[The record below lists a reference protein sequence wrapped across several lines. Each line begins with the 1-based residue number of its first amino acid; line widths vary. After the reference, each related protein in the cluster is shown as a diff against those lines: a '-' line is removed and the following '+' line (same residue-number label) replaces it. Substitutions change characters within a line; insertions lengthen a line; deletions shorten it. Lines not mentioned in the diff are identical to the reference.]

1 MIAPYYGLALRK
13 RTPVSARTLAP
24 DVGDRFGRMRENGER
39 IVGEPFQGI
48 TTDGTIV
55 PGLYPL
61 QTTGVSTDPI
71 RRAAIEFLD
80 ALNPSQRE
88 HVSFEITSD
97 AWRRWWNIHPFL
109 MRHGLLLEDL
119 SDHQREAALRLVE
132 RTLSASG
139 FGAARDIMRLN
150 HTIGEITGS
159 WTEYGE
165 WVYFIS
171 VFGQPSEHE
180 PWGWQIDGHHLIVN
194 CFVLGDQIVA
204 TPMFMGSEPM
214 VAETGIYQGTS
225 VLQPEQNEGLELMHA
240 LRAEQRG
247 KATLY
252 DSILSTVLPPERGIG
267 SDGRV
272 QTAAFRDNVQIPY
285 EGIRATE
292 LTTGQREQ
300 LLRLATLYTGRLR
313 QGHAELCL
321 DTVRQHLDDTHFVWM
336 GGTGQGDVFY
346 YRIHSPVILIE
357 FDHQPGIAFD
367 SDEPTRNHIHTVVRT
382 PNGNDYG
389 MDYLRQHH
397 ARFEHVDGQ
406 HVVRA

>member
-1 MIAPYYGLALRK
+1 MIAPYHGHALRQ
-13 RTPVSARTLAP
+13 RTPVSARTPAP
-24 DVGDRFGRMRENGER
+24 DVGERFARLRENGER
-39 IVGEPFQGI
+39 LVREPFKGI
-48 TTDGTIV
+48 TADGNVV

-61 QTTGVSTDPI
+61 TTTGVSTSPI

-80 ALNPSQRE
+80 ALDVSQRQQ
-88 HVSFEITSD
+88 VSFEITSD

-119 SDHQREAALRLVE
+119 PDHQRQAALRLIE
-132 RTLSASG
+132 HTLSASG
-139 FGAARDIMRLN
+139 LRTARDVMRLN

-171 VFGQPSEHE
+171 VFGQPSEHD

-194 CFVLGDQIVA
+194 CFVIGDQIVV
-204 TPMFMGSEPM
+204 TPMFMGSEPV
-214 VAETGIYQGTS
+214 VAETGIYKGTS
-225 VLQPEQNEGLELMHA
+225 VLQPEQNEGLEFVHSLNPD
-240 LRAEQRG
+240 QRG
-247 KATLY
+247 KAILY
-252 DSILSTVLPPERGIG
+252 SSIYSSALPPERGIG

-292 LTTGQREQ
+292 LTAGQCEQ
-300 LLRLATLYTGRLR
+300 LLRLTALYTGRLR
-313 QGHAELCL
+313 QGHAELWL
-321 DTVRQHLDDTHFVWM
+321 DAVRRHLDDTHFVWM
-336 GGTGQGDVFY
+336 GGTGQEDVFY

-397 ARFEHVDGQ
+397 ARFAHVNGQ
-406 HVVRA
+406 HVVRT